1 MPSSLDTLRIVP
13 SWVASLN
20 PWQAAF
26 AGLLATLLLWLWSV
40 LGRRKHQA
48 LARQRHHIRELSDAI
63 VPTTGAEGNRI
74 DCLLARDGSD
84 TLRALREG
92 IANAQRRIS
101 VGTYI
106 LARDAVGREL
116 VSLLAQ
122 KAREGVEVR
131 LLIDA
136 VGSRTLP
143 WFALRRL
150 RAAGG
155 QVARFN
161 PVLSLRGRGSANW
174 RNHRKIAVFDGT
186 IAIIGGQNLG
196 GQYIGSNPSR
206 RRFRDASF
214 RITGPAA
221 NHLEHVF
228 LTDWCQATETEPA
241 SLRSILLES
250 VDKAGDSKA
259 VVIDSGPDAEG
270 DPLREAL
277 GKLVDEARESIDIV
291 TPYFIPD
298 AALLAALVR
307 AARGGR
313 RVCVIV
319 PRRSD
324 HRLTDFARRPYLRAL
339 AEAGATIKLYGPG
352 VLHTKLVL
360 IDGQQ
365 ALVGSANIDM
375 RSFFLN
381 YEIGVLVSRSPA
393 CREIAAHIESLARES
408 RELSPIVVARS
419 RRWHGRLLES
429 VSNWIAPLL

>member
-1 MPSSLDTLRIVP
+1 VP
-13 SWVASLN
+13 TWVATLAS
-20 PWQAAF
+20 WQAAL
-26 AGLLATLLLWLWSV
+26 AGLLAILALWLWSV
-40 LGRRKHQA
+40 LGRRKHRE
-48 LARQRHHIRELSDAI
+48 LARQRHHVRELADAI
-63 VPTTGAEGNRI
+63 APATGAEGNRV

-84 TLRALREG
+84 TLGALRDG
-92 IANAQRRIS
+92 IAGARRRIS
-101 VGTYI
+101 IGTYI
-106 LARDAVGREL
+106 LAHDAVGREL
-116 VSLLAQ
+116 VGLLARR
-122 KAREGVEVR
+122 AREGVEVR

-143 WFALRRL
+143 WFVLGRL
-150 RAAGG
+150 RAAGV

-174 RNHRKIAVFDGT
+174 RNHRKIAAFDGEV
-186 IAIIGGQNLG
+186 AIVGGQNLG

-228 LTDWCQATETEPA
+228 LTDWCQATGAEPA
-241 SLRSILLES
+241 SLRDILLEN
-250 VDKAGDSKA
+250 VGVAGADRA
-259 VVIDSGPDAEG
+259 EVIDSGPDAEG

-277 GKLVDEARESIDIV
+277 GRLVDEARESVDIV

-298 AALLAALVR
+298 APLLAALVR

-313 RVCVIV
+313 SVRVIV

-339 AEAGATIKLYGPG
+339 AEAGATIRLYGPG

-360 IDGQQ
+360 IDGER
-365 ALVGSANIDM
+365 ALVGSANVDM

-393 CREIAAHIESLARES
+393 CAAIAAHIDSLDRES
-408 RELSPIVVARS
+408 RGLSPMVVARS
-419 RRWHGRLLES
+419 RRWHGRLLEQ
-429 VSNWIAPLL
+429 VATWMAPLL

>member
-1 MPSSLDTLRIVP
+1 MPPVTGILELVTN
-13 SWVASLN
+13 WVASIN
-20 PWQAAF
+20 PWQAAL
-26 AGLLATLLLWLWSV
+26 AGLLTVLVIWLRNL

-48 LARQRHHIRELSDAI
+48 LARQRHHIRELADAI
-63 VPTTGAEGNRI
+63 APATGAEGNRV

-84 TLRALREG
+84 TLRALRSG
-92 IANAQRRIS
+92 IAGARRRIS

-106 LARDAVGREL
+106 LAHDAVGREL
-116 VSLLAQ
+116 VGLLAER
-122 KAREGVEVR
+122 ARAGIEVR

-143 WFALRRL
+143 WFVLRRL
-150 RAAGG
+150 RDAGV

-174 RNHRKIAVFDGT
+174 RNHRKIAVFDGEV
-186 IAIIGGQNLG
+186 AIVGGQNLG
-196 GQYIGSNPSR
+196 GQYIGSSPSR

-228 LTDWCQATETEPA
+228 LTDWCQATGTEPA
-241 SLRSILLES
+241 SLRGILVED
-250 VDKAGDSKA
+250 VAPAGGDRA
-259 VVIDSGPDAEG
+259 EVIDSGPDAEG
-270 DPLREAL
+270 DPLRERL
-277 GKLVDEARESIDIV
+277 GGLVDAARESIDIV

-298 AALLAALVR
+298 QALLDALVR
-307 AARGGR
+307 ASRGGL
-313 RVCVIV
+313 RVRLIV

-339 AEAGATIKLYGPG
+339 VDAGATIRLYAPG

-360 IDGQQ
+360 VDGRH

-375 RSFFLN
+375 RSLFLN
-381 YEIGVLVSRSPA
+381 YEIGVLVSGSPA
-393 CREIAAHIESLARES
+393 CDEMAGHVEALARES
-408 RELSPIVVARS
+408 REISPAFAARA
-419 RRWHGRLLES
+419 RRWNGRLLEQLAT
-429 VSNWIAPLL
+429 WLAPLL